1 VHQTSDKSSKSSSPV
16 ARPGRANGP
25 NFSRRT
31 DYKHHLPGPKQK
43 RADFDTHGVDDV
55 CVNTFLPEGVPT
67 RAVYKYLVQ
76 RLLAT

>member
-1 VHQTSDKSSKSSSPV
+1 MHQTSDKSSKSSSPV

-31 DYKHHLPGPKQK
+31 DYKHHLPGPK

-55 CVNTFLPEGVPT
+55 RVNTFLPEGVGT
-67 RAVYKYLVQ
+67 SAVYMYLVQ